1 MTTPDLKALEALTRD
16 YAAFQ
21 SRKSGLATALGGLMA
36 IVLVLAAMSPNFM
49 GVHVMDRLLIE

>member
-1 MTTPDLKALEALTRD
+1 MTTAELEALGALTRE

-36 IVLVLAAMSPNFM
+36 ILLVLAALSPNLM
-49 GVHVMDRLLIE
+49 GADLRP